1 MNICLSVCLSVLNCN
16 KMFSLVQDSD
26 VTRIRKLFPALK
38 QSSCLGDNDAM
49 YVVAVI
55 LNNGFLVKADEMQ
68 VSTILF
74 LCTYLLFVP
83 SYFFIGIYTMVILWQ
98 ALAYLMM
105 AALDNHRLS
114 FLAIGNKHKNGLDTV
129 PKDLDQA
136 YSRCLSIITA
146 TLYPIY
152 SQNSSKYWASDFTLV
167 IS

>member
-1 MNICLSVCLSVLNCN
+1 MINSLSLSLSNCN
-16 KMFSLVQDSD
+16 QIISLVQDSD

-49 YVVAVI
+49 YMVAVI

-68 VSTILF
+68 VPTLLS
-74 LCTYLLFVP
+74 LCTYMLFVP
-83 SYFFIGIYTMVILWQ
+83 SHFIIGIYIMVILSQ

-136 YSRCLSIITA
+136 YSRCLY
-146 TLYPIY
+146 L
-152 SQNSSKYWASDFTLV
+152 L
-167 IS
+167 